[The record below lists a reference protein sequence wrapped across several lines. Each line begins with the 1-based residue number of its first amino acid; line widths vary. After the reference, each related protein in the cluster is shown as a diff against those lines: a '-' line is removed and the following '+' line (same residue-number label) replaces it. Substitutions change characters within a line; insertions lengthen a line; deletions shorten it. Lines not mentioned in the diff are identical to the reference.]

1 MRAHY
6 CDLCDCPIH
15 GKKYILAIIEEETRK
30 ELKYSYNSAKKELK
44 GKELCETCYN
54 ILMKLF
60 SSRKKGLSE
69 LIQTIEEIF
78 KMNCKNKDDK
88 KK

>member
-1 MRAHY
+1 
-6 CDLCDCPIH
+6 
-15 GKKYILAIIEEETRK
+15 
-30 ELKYSYNSAKKELK
+30 
-44 GKELCETCYN
+44 
-54 ILMKLF
+54 MKLF